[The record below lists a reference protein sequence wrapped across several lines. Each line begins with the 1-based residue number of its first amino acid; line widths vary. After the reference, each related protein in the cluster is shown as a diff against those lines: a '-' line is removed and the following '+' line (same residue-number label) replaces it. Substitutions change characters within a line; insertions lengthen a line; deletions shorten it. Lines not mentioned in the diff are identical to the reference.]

1 MPLMKRTAA
10 LADAAAAATA
20 AACMRAQST
29 SAALY
34 TVPSRHAALSGSAA
48 GCDELLL

>member
-10 LADAAAAATA
+10 LADAAAAA
-20 AACMRAQST
+20 CVRAQRT

-34 TVPSRHAALSGSAA
+34 TVPSRHAAMSGSAA

>member
-10 LADAAAAATA
+10 LADAAAAA
-20 AACMRAQST
+20 AACVRAQRT

-34 TVPSRHAALSGSAA
+34 TVPSRHAAMSGSAA